1 MLPAQLLEWNRTEAD
16 YPRSSTIADLFAAQA
31 ARTPDAAAVIA
42 QGRTL
47 TYRELD
53 ESTNRLAR
61 RLQHLGVKP
70 DTLVGVAMGRSETLV
85 ISLLGILKA
94 GGAYVPLDPT
104 YPQDRLSLVIEDS
117 EMPVLLT
124 TAASRAHLPPA
135 AAGLTVLNAEDADL
149 VRESAEAV
157 ASPAAPENIAYV
169 IYTSG
174 STGKPK
180 GVMVEN
186 RNVVNFFTGMDRA
199 IGCEGGVW
207 LAVTSV
213 SFDIS
218 VLELLWTLTRGFTVV
233 VHGDEGSATI
243 ADEITRYRVTHLQM
257 TPSLARMLTL
267 DPRAYAALGSLKQM
281 LLGGEAVPAALIHHL
296 RQVFKGEIHNMY
308 GPTETTIWSTTC
320 RVEDVDTSV
329 SIGKPIAN
337 TQIYMLDPD
346 FNPVPVGEIG
356 ELFIGGDGVARGYWR
371 RPELT
376 AERFVV
382 IPGLG
387 PDRIYR
393 TGDLARFLP
402 DGNIDFLGRADYQI
416 KLRGHRIEPGEIEAL
431 LEKSPGVRQAVV
443 VLREDREGDKR
454 LVAYLVA
461 DATDTAAALRAAGDL
476 RATLDAKLPDYMV
489 PSAFVF
495 LDELPLTGN
504 GKIDRKALLRLPP
517 PNLASAA
524 ASHAGEPSSQMERV
538 VARAWQQALGIPAV
552 GLTDNFFDL
561 GAHSLTVAEAH
572 AKLQESL
579 GREIALLDLFQFTTV
594 SALAAHLD
602 AQSAT
607 QSAAAQAAS
616 QLSERAAR
624 RRMARQQ
631 EATAP

>member
-31 ARTPDAAAVIA
+31 ARTPDAVAVIA
-42 QGRTL
+42 RGRTL
-47 TYRELD
+47 SYRQLD
-53 ESTNRLAR
+53 ENGNRLAR
-61 RLQHLGVKP
+61 RLQRLGVKP

-85 ISLLGILKA
+85 IGLLGILKA

-104 YPQDRLSLVIEDS
+104 HPQDRLSLVIEDS
-117 EMPVLLT
+117 KMPVLLT

-135 AAGLTVLNAEDADL
+135 AEDLTILNADDADL
-149 VRESAEAV
+149 GRGSAEAV
-157 ASPAAPENIAYV
+157 VSSATPAHIAYV

-199 IGCEGGVW
+199 IGCGPGVW
-207 LAVTSV
+207 LAVTSA

-243 ADEITRYRVTHLQM
+243 ADEITRHRVTHLQM

-267 DPRAYAALGSLKQM
+267 DPRAYAALGSLKQV

-320 RVEDVDTSV
+320 RVEDVGATV

-346 FNPVPVGEIG
+346 LTPVPVGEIG

-376 AERFVV
+376 AERFIV
-382 IPGLG
+382 IPSLAL
-387 PDRIYR
+387 DRIYR

-431 LEKSPGVRQAVV
+431 LEKCPGVRQAVV

-461 DATDTAAALRAAGDL
+461 EAADSAAALRTA
-476 RATLDAKLPDYMV
+476 LDAKLPDYMV

-504 GKIDRKALLRLPP
+504 GKIDRKALLKLPP
-517 PNLASAA
+517 SNPASAA
-524 ASHAGEPSSQMERV
+524 AAHAAEPSSEMERT
-538 VARAWQQALGIPAV
+538 VARAWQQALGIPSV
-552 GLTDNFFDL
+552 GLTENFFDL

-572 AKLQESL
+572 AKLQKAL

-607 QSAAAQAAS
+607 QSAAGQAASS

-624 RRMARQQ
+624 RRIARQR
-631 EATAP
+631 ETTTP